1 MKKFIKELILS
12 TIPFILIFG
21 AMYLAKLCELL
32 FNNVPIPIL
41 ILGFLIIIYKIL
53 KEVLL

>member
-1 MKKFIKELILS
+1 MKKFIKELILA

>member
-1 MKKFIKELILS
+1 MKKFIKELIIS

-21 AMYLAKLCELL
+21 AMYLAKLCELIL
-32 FNNVPIPIL
+32 INVPIPIL

-53 KEVLL
+53 KEVIL